1 MNDILKLA
9 DILKAGNEEQAR
21 KALAAIPSLEFE
33 MIRKSLADE
42 AGIRPAVLDKLR
54 ATKPANDSM
63 QGKSL
68 VLEDPEP
75 SLVPQEG
82 ARLLDDLA
90 GQIRRFL
97 IADVSS
103 IVGMALWIAWTYIVG
118 IAPVSPILVFSSPL
132 RACGKST
139 ALDIT
144 GRLTPRTISVSS
156 ISTAALFRCIEAMK
170 PTLMIDEADTI
181 FKENDELRSLINAGF
196 TRTAPWTIRVVGED
210 LEPRLFST
218 WAAKALALIGKLPDT
233 LASRSVIIPMR
244 RKKTDEKTEQLRS
257 DIDQGFGEL
266 RARLARWTLDNGNS
280 IVMADPE
287 IPASLS
293 DRQGD
298 CWRELLRVA
307 DCAGGEWPSRAR
319 LAAMQICGRADD
331 EEGDI
336 STRLLLDVKS
346 LFDTDATRTSWP
358 SSRIVEYLNA
368 LEGSPW
374 PDFDHGQGMKPPK
387 LARLLGRFGI
397 TSKTIRAT
405 AGTPKG
411 YAVASFDEV
420 FSRYLPQSR
429 NTATNDDNSLQDKD
443 IKCGG
448 IVAVTALKR
457 NIDEVPGNCGGNEA
471 QPQHEA
477 QHDKPI
483 LNNELHE
490 NVALLRQ
497 NTRTDENDP
506 LSLLDGLF
514 DEAVDA

>member
-1 MNDILKLA
+1 MPDIKQLA
-9 DILKAGNEEQAR
+9 DILKTGDEEQAR
-21 KALAAIPSLEFE
+21 KALATIPSLEFE
-33 MIRKSLADE
+33 MLRKPLADE
-42 AGIRPAVLDKLR
+42 AGIRPTALDKLR
-54 ATKPANDSM
+54 AVKPVNDSM
-63 QGKSL
+63 QGKGL
-68 VLEDPEP
+68 NLEDPEP
-75 SLVPQEG
+75 SPVPQEG
-82 ARLLDDLA
+82 AQLLDDVA

-97 IADVSS
+97 IADESS
-103 IVGMALWIAWTYIVG
+103 IVGMTLWIAWAYIVD
-118 IAPVSPILVFSSPL
+118 IAPVSPNVVYSSPL

-139 ALDIT
+139 GLDVT
-144 GRLTPRTISVSS
+144 GRLTPRTLTVSGISP
-156 ISTAALFRCIEAMK
+156 AALFRCIAAMK
-170 PTLMIDEADTI
+170 PTLIIDEADTI
-181 FKENDELRSLINAGF
+181 FRENDELRTLLNAGF
-196 TRTAPWTIRVVGED
+196 TRTAARVVRVVGEE

-218 WAAKALALIGKLPDT
+218 WGAKALALIGKLPDT

-244 RKKTDEKTEQLRS
+244 RKKTDEKTERLRS

-266 RARLARWTLDNGNS
+266 RARLARWTLDNGDS
-280 IVMADPE
+280 MVMADPE

-298 CWRELLRVA
+298 CWRELLRMA

-319 LAAMQICGRADD
+319 LAAVQICGRADD

-358 SSRIVEYLNA
+358 SSRIVEYLNS

-387 LARLLGRFGI
+387 LGRLLGRFGI

-405 AGTPKG
+405 SGTPKG
-411 YAVASFDEV
+411 YTVASFDEV
-420 FSRYLPQSR
+420 FSRYLPNKR
-429 NTATNDDNSLQDKD
+429 NTAANDDKSLQNKD

-448 IVAVTALKR
+448 IVSVAVPKR
-457 NIDEVPGNCGGNEA
+457 NIDEAAGNCGGTEA
-471 QPQHEA
+471 QQQHEA
-477 QHDKPI
+477 QQVKTLHNI
-483 LNNELHE
+483 ELSE

-497 NTRTDENDP
+497 NTREDENDP
-506 LSLLDGLF
+506 LYLLDGLF